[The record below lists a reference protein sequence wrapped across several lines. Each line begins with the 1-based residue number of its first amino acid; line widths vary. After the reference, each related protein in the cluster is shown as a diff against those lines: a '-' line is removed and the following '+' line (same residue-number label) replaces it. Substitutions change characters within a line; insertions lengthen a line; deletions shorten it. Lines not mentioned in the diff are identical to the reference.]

1 MASTRVAVIIN
12 PISGT
17 GGRLH
22 VARDRAELAASL
34 IAGRGYDSQIF
45 ITERPGHGREL
56 AAAAL
61 AQGASLVLAWGGDGT
76 VNEVGSALAFRDAT
90 LGIVPSGSGQWP
102 RAGIAHPIRSGERHR
117 RRAPW
122 PRTPNRCR

>member
-34 IAGRGYDSQIF
+34 IASRGYDSEIF

-56 AAAAL
+56 AAGL
-61 AQGASLVLAWGGDGT
+61 
-76 VNEVGSALAFRDAT
+76 RDAKLP
-90 LGIVPSGSGQWP
+90 LGFTFVDP
-102 RAGIAHPIRSGERHR
+102 
-117 RRAPW
+117 
-122 PRTPNRCR
+122 

>member
-1 MASTRVAVIIN
+1 MAPTRVAVIIN

-34 IAGRGYDSQIF
+34 M
-45 ITERPGHGREL
+45 
-56 AAAAL
+56 AAAATTVRYSL
-61 AQGASLVLAWGGDGT
+61 QSVLATAASWPPLRSAQGASLVLAWGGDGT

-90 LGIVPSGSGQWP
+90 LG
-102 RAGIAHPIRSGERHR
+102 
-117 RRAPW
+117 
-122 PRTPNRCR
+122 